1 VPGFE
6 CEFKVDVDV
15 DVDGLDEVA
24 FGAGCTCAS
33 ALEEGMV
40 EFDMV
45 VWVSLGKSNSCGQ
58 AEMPQFR

>member
-1 VPGFE
+1 M
-6 CEFKVDVDV
+6 
-15 DVDGLDEVA
+15 DGLDEVA

-45 VWVSLGKSNSCGQ
+45 ALPLVSLGKIEVMLPN
-58 AEMPQFR
+58 